1 MLFANFITD
10 IFNDS
15 GKELLVA
22 AVVGTITTV
31 GSFIYGRY
39 RGRYQ
44 AQRDW
49 ESKEFLHRIIVSL
62 NSFQDDTLR
71 IRTVMEDS
79 LDTVF
84 LNQIAIEKV
93 MTAAKRCSPGQ
104 PILPIDPADRWY
116 LLNFVLNAIAEHFV
130 DGHIKKD
137 AGLPVT
143 TIRYAVFLTAE
154 TEKEMRIR
162 KIRAMLIREEL
173 LRDFP
178 YMETMPT
185 LENAWHDQRILTLRV
200 AAELY
205 QREPDNFLML
215 EVCV

>member
-1 MLFANFITD
+1 MLFANFIED

-15 GKELLVA
+15 GKELLVGA
-22 AVVGTITTV
+22 IVGLVTAVA
-31 GSFIYGRY
+31 SFAFGRY
-39 RGRYQ
+39 WGRYK
-44 AQRDW
+44 AQQTW
-49 ESKEFLHRIIVSL
+49 KSKEFLNRIIVSL
-62 NSFQDDTLR
+62 NSFSDETLR
-71 IRTVMEDS
+71 IRTIMEDS

-93 MTAAKRCSPGQ
+93 LNAAKNCSPGQ
-104 PILPIDPADRWY
+104 PIMPIEQADRWY

-130 DGHIKKD
+130 EGHIKKD

-154 TEKEMRIR
+154 MEKEMRIR
-162 KIRAMLIREEL
+162 KVRAMLIREEL
-173 LRDFP
+173 LREFP
-178 YMETMPT
+178 YKETMPT
-185 LENAWHDQRILTLRV
+185 LENPWHDQRIRTLRIAV
-200 AAELY
+200 ELY